1 MAKIVGFGNVADYTF
16 TNCFSIPG
24 RGTGQI
30 HISELPPPASAPAP
44 VTPVPVLV
52 DAPFPVLR
60 AARPSFPEP
69 GAMGAQC
76 FPAPGAC
83 FTSQFI
89 KDEAKSL
96 CASGTRPE
104 RIPGKGCPIGSP
116 RIDSYGAFTETS
128 ASQFDPCRIKDFPV
142 CSGGSRFGDLRRL
155 STPMEIEY
163 QGIFGVEEEER
174 KLRLTCGLAFV
185 GGAILGFALGR
196 MLK

>member
-1 MAKIVGFGNVADYTF
+1 MAKIIGIGNVSDYTF
-16 TNCFSIPG
+16 TNCFSIP
-24 RGTGQI
+24 GTGQI

-60 AARPSFPEP
+60 PARPPFPEP
-69 GAMGAQC
+69 TAMGAQC

-89 KDEAKSL
+89 KDEAKAM
-96 CASGTRPE
+96 CASGSRPE

-116 RIDSYGAFTETS
+116 RIDSYGSFTETS

-142 CSGGSRFGDLRRL
+142 CSGGQRFASSSLEHSRQ
-155 STPMEIEY
+155 
-163 QGIFGVEEEER
+163 QGIFGVSDNISGYN
-174 KLRLTCGLAFV
+174 KAW
-185 GGAILGFALGR
+185 AAFALGTGLGFLIGKYLLR
-196 MLK
+196 M